1 MHHWCWIKFSSLQ
14 GDTCCWVC
22 DNCEEYEYVYDENTC
37 RDCGPGRWP
46 HEDKLSC
53 FDLEIQYM
61 RWETI
66 FALIPLTFSCI
77 GIIMTFIVIGL
88 FLKNHDTPLVRA
100 SGRELS
106 YMLLLG
112 ILLCYCNT
120 FVLLAKP
127 TLGTCVIQR
136 FGVGV
141 GFSII
146 YGALLTKTNRIARIF
161 LSASK
166 TAKRPS
172 YISPRSQVVITISL
186 IGKFVWI
193 LYERQYEHYMGG
205 RRRKNIFPL
214 FIIYVAWNVKEK
226 VCLYSKEE
234 KHDKQTV
241 LGHQLDWKSI
251 SSDFIDWTF
260 NCSCII
266 QSKTVS
272 VQVFVI
278 FTDRSKKIFKAL
290 WIWFF
295 RV

>member
-1 MHHWCWIKFSSLQ
+1 M
-14 GDTCCWVC
+14 
-22 DNCEEYEYVYDENTC
+22 YDENTC

-53 FDLEIQYM
+53 FDLEMQYM

-77 GIIMTFIVIGL
+77 GIIMTFVVIGL

-106 YMLLLG
+106 YMLLVG

-186 IGKFVWI
+186 IGK
-193 LYERQYEHYMGG
+193 LTL
-205 RRRKNIFPL
+205 NI
-214 FIIYVAWNVKEK
+214 
-226 VCLYSKEE
+226 
-234 KHDKQTV
+234 
-241 LGHQLDWKSI
+241 
-251 SSDFIDWTF
+251 
-260 NCSCII
+260 
-266 QSKTVS
+266 
-272 VQVFVI
+272 
-278 FTDRSKKIFKAL
+278 
-290 WIWFF
+290 
-295 RV
+295 

>member
-1 MHHWCWIKFSSLQ
+1 MHHWCWINFSSLQ

-193 LYERQYEHYMGG
+193 LYEHIWTLYGRQ
-205 RRRKNIFPL
+205 
-214 FIIYVAWNVKEK
+214 
-226 VCLYSKEE
+226 KEE
-234 KHDKQTV
+234 KH
-241 LGHQLDWKSI
+241 I
-251 SSDFIDWTF
+251 SSIYYLCCMKCQRT
-260 NCSCII
+260 SL
-266 QSKTVS
+266 SVLKGGKT
-272 VQVFVI
+272 
-278 FTDRSKKIFKAL
+278 
-290 WIWFF
+290 W
-295 RV
+295 